1 MGVLTRPLGW
11 RATRWRATTGRYQI
25 GRESKGGILTLYIVE
40 VMEEVENIRMAVEE
54 TPLSHMRLYCSL
66 VLDLVPPLVNAQCN
80 PKSHHSTQVTCIPKV
95 KCAFCLLHLIG
106 EFWNESATDL
116 QSVLSIQQVLK
127 TCTFTGSLTPK
138 SKNHLTDP
146 MTGKIIA
153 YNRMVDTLGE
163 LIQIA
168 EHALQS

>member
-1 MGVLTRPLGW
+1 
-11 RATRWRATTGRYQI
+11 
-25 GRESKGGILTLYIVE
+25 
-40 VMEEVENIRMAVEE
+40 
-54 TPLSHMRLYCSL
+54 MRLYCSF

-80 PKSHHSTQVTCIPKV
+80 PKIHHSTQVTCILKV
-95 KCAFCLLHLIG
+95 KCAFCLPHPVG

-116 QSVLSIQQVLK
+116 QFVLSIQQVKK
-127 TCTFTGSLTPK
+127 TRTFTGSLTPK

-146 MTGKIIA
+146 MTGKIIVSAVSEEMRIFAQA
-153 YNRMVDTLGE
+153 YNRMLDTLGE